1 MTRVRGGKEPAEQ
14 LAHPPRLDLSTTNVQ
29 QLLEQHAIDTSV
41 RREELKLRRREIE
54 AGFSYAEKALAVQE
68 RDLDNRRRD
77 QLRGRRDRYLFLIIG
92 LLIVTMFFTVA
103 LMMGKDEFATEA
115 LKALLY
121 LVTGGTGGYFAG
133 RQAQR
138 PRRHATTEPARTRG
152 RNHEEEVQRAA
163 HSNASRGARD
173 GS

>member
-1 MTRVRGGKEPAEQ
+1 M
-14 LAHPPRLDLSTTNVQ
+14 
-29 QLLEQHAIDTSV
+29 
-41 RREELKLRRREIE
+41 E

-92 LLIVTMFFTVA
+92 LLIVTVFLTVA

-115 LKALLY
+115 LKAILY

-138 PRRHATTEPARTRG
+138 PRRHGTTGPPRTEG
-152 RNHEEEVQRAA
+152 RNHGEKVQRASRA
-163 HSNASRGARD
+163 NASGGAR
-173 GS
+173 GRS